1 MVCFEGHSNPSNLCA
16 PFLLSGTVDECN
28 STLGLAVSYL
38 SSSQLTATDE
48 DLKLDR
54 ETLQSRLQTVQQYM
68 FDLGAN
74 LATPRSTSSEAKCQ
88 KTGFSEETTAQ
99 LETWID
105 EMDSKL
111 TPLRTF
117 ILPGGHPSS
126 ASLHLARTVA
136 RRAERMITP
145 LLSEDPSQVDHA
157 AYIFLNRLS
166 DFLFVAA
173 RFANR
178 VMGLTDITW
187 EQNGGS
193 AR

>member
-1 MVCFEGHSNPSNLCA
+1 MVCFESYSNPSNPCNPL
-16 PFLLSGTVDECN
+16 LLSGTVDECN
-28 STLGLAVSYL
+28 STIGLAVSYL
-38 SSSQLTATDE
+38 SSSQSTATDE

-54 ETLQSRLQTVQQYM
+54 QTLQSRLQTVQQYM

-74 LATPRSTSSEAKCQ
+74 LATPRATSSEAKCQ
-88 KTGFSEETTAQ
+88 KTVFSKETTTQ

-105 EMDSKL
+105 DMDSKL
-111 TPLRTF
+111 TPLTTF

-145 LLSEDPSQVDHA
+145 LLSEHPPQIDQA